1 VLRAR
6 AALLRD
12 LAPSL
17 SPQNAFQL
25 IQGLETLPL
34 RIHRQF
40 EDAGKVAD
48 FLATHSKTAK
58 VVYPGLQTGLD
69 RERADKYLKFG
80 YGGLV
85 GFEPKG
91 GEKAAFNFIDRL
103 QLFYHL
109 ANVGDTRSLAIHPSS
124 TTHGQLNPE
133 QHAATGISPAFVRLS
148 IGIEDPKD
156 IIADVAQALEGV

>member
-1 VLRAR
+1 MHFSSSRG
-6 AALLRD
+6 
-12 LAPSL
+12 SK
-17 SPQNAFQL
+17 
-25 IQGLETLPL
+25 TLPL

-85 GFEPKG
+85 GFEPTG

-103 QLFYHL
+103 QMF
-109 ANVGDTRSLAIHPSS
+109 I
-124 TTHGQLNPE
+124 
-133 QHAATGISPAFVRLS
+133 
-148 IGIEDPKD
+148 
-156 IIADVAQALEGV
+156 